1 MAALTQLVL
10 VCRPYESDRRVW
22 WVWEFGLNVDYAM
35 QLAIAFKHDIATG
48 ARRSMIAIGQ

>member
-1 MAALTQLVL
+1 MVALTQLVL

-22 WVWEFGLNVDYAM
+22 WVWEFGLNLAYAM